1 MSDKVCLLLSHNC
14 GENVNNPSNL
24 EKNWILQNKY
34 VDLSLYYGEDKLEK
48 LLRIKLLCILSP
60 LFYLIRYLFPLINR
74 KKISK
79 IITKKNY
86 AKNEQGVQSKLN
98 SSKGLVWTPLK
109 SHKTDEVDQ
118 EIDPYICSIVFIQKC
133 KNNPM
138 EEGWLSHQ
146 TVQDQLDINRQK
158 MNLNLNFTP

>member
-1 MSDKVCLLLSHNC
+1 MSNKVCLLLSHNC
-14 GENVNNPSNL
+14 RENVNNPSNL
-24 EKNWILQNKY
+24 ELNSPKQI
-34 VDLSLYYGEDKLEK
+34 SLYYGEDKLEK

-74 KKISK
+74 KKNFQDNNNN
-79 IITKKNY
+79 KKNH
-86 AKNEQGVQSKLN
+86 AKNEQGVLSKLS

-118 EIDPYICSIVFIQKC
+118 EIDPYICSTVFIQRC
-133 KNNPM
+133 KSNPM

-146 TVQDQLDINRQK
+146 TVQDQLDIHRQK